1 MPTSRTVVITGGSS
15 GIGAAAAAQF
25 AREGAE
31 VIVVGRDV
39 GRTADV
45 AERVGG
51 TALVSDFSE
60 LNQVRRLA
68 AQLLER
74 CPRIDVL
81 ASNAGGMLRRR
92 TRTADGFELTMQANH
107 LASFL
112 LIELLGRR
120 LQDSAARVLATSSA
134 AHRLGHYSRSH
145 LQTLFTEGAS
155 PYLGSLAYSR
165 SKLANILHMRELHR
179 RWGPLGVVAMSFHPG
194 LVASSFGSDGG
205 IAALFTA
212 APTIRARMLTPAQ
225 AAQRMVWLGT
235 AALDR
240 TQSPM
245 GHTPTYDGPVPGEYH
260 DGMAGAA
267 ATSRA
272 GRSMARAAQLWDASA
287 AALTLS

>member
-1 MPTSRTVVITGGSS
+1 VVITGGSS
-15 GIGAAAAAQF
+15 GIGAAAAVQF
-25 AREGAE
+25 AQQGAD
-31 VIVVGRDV
+31 VIVVGRDA
-39 GRTADV
+39 GRTAEV

-51 TALVSDFSE
+51 TALVSDFAE
-60 LNQVRRLA
+60 LGQVRRLA

-74 CPRIDVL
+74 CPRIDIL

-92 TRTADGFELTMQANH
+92 TRTADCFELTMQANH

-134 AHRLGHYSRSH
+134 AHRLGHFPRSH
-145 LQTLFTEGAS
+145 LQAMFAQGAS
-155 PYLGSLAYSR
+155 PYLGSIAYSR

-205 IAALFTA
+205 IAGLFTA

-240 TQSPM
+240 AHSPR
-245 GHTPTYDGPVPGEYH
+245 GRTRTYDGPVPGEYH

-267 ATSRA
+267 VTSRA
-272 GRSMARAAQLWDASA
+272 ARDVAQADRLWDASA
-287 AALTLS
+287 AALELT